1 MKKYLV
7 IFCQGRY
14 SKVDYETEDY
24 DQALEV
30 REELTRDMMFCGERD
45 FYYIIKE
52 VEYQYDI

>member
-52 VEYQYDI
+52 VEY